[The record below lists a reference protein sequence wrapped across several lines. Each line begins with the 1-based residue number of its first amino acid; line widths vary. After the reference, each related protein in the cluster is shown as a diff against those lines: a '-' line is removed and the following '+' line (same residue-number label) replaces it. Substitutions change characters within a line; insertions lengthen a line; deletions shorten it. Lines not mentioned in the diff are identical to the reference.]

1 MHRAIYMLILMI
13 CTATIATASYKEVS
27 FTSASLS
34 EAKKAMIET
43 GQYTLIYFTADWCLP
58 CQVLQESHFRDER
71 VIDYINKGFVSI
83 KADYSETSDIE
94 WYDTYEVRMLPT
106 LLIIDQQ
113 GNEIDR
119 IQNIRNTRQ
128 LYLFLHQYGSKKTQ
142 SIQKPLAYKI
152 EDNYKPSVDTER
164 HVELAA
170 AKSYPKAKAV
180 LASYKED
187 TGNIYAV
194 DIETY
199 KEGLSIQF
207 GAYNKYGHALNYL
220 KELQDEGISVSILE
234 EYVKGRKYY
243 KVVQRVTKY
252 KVEQLYDRYQSQ
264 GIDCFIR
271 PAKLKS

>member
-1 MHRAIYMLILMI
+1 MYAHIDDMYGDYRHSIIQRSKFYKCL
-13 CTATIATASYKEVS
+13 TI
-27 FTSASLS
+27 
-34 EAKKAMIET
+34 
-43 GQYTLIYFTADWCLP
+43 P

-113 GNEIDR
+113 GTEIDR

-128 LYLFLHQYGSKKTQ
+128 LYFFLHQ
-142 SIQKPLAYKI
+142 
-152 EDNYKPSVDTER
+152 
-164 HVELAA
+164 
-170 AKSYPKAKAV
+170 
-180 LASYKED
+180 ED

-194 DIETY
+194 DIDTY

-252 KVEQLYDRYQSQ
+252 KIEQLYDRYQSQ